1 MDAIGLRMSAAYV
14 WLRLCAWLRKLL
26 AWLLK
31 LLGLRRLYRQGSYRG
46 SYRGYGIQPVL
57 RQAGGWAASGGSRHP
72 LAKPAWVHT
81 AFFDLA
87 QALPH
92 AGCRTL
98 ANNFNQLH
106 ATRQVTIS
114 KSWAYERLKARRH
127 ALALARQRSPS
138 QGRSGA
144 IGRVWGMDLTGL
156 PLVSGESAPVWG
168 VLDHGSRTVLQL
180 EPLKRFNSLILL
192 GKLIQAFGEYGIPK
206 AIRSDNASVFKTV
219 VFRGVLKQLGVK
231 QQFTELHSPWQNGR
245 IERFWRTMK
254 EALGTN
260 ARSFTSGVRVLEK
273 QMRFSSIEGM
283 KAVLQEFSSFYN
295 FSRPH
300 QSLKGQTPAQVW
312 QRQIGGRKLRNED
325 KKNNEK
331 KKKKLRTRCRP
342 RDGPR

>member
-1 MDAIGLRMSAAYV
+1 MHANGLRASAAYV

-26 AWLLK
+26 ARLLK
-31 LLGLRRLYRQGSYRG
+31 LLGVRRLYRQGSYRG
-46 SYRGYGIQPVL
+46 SYRGNGMQPVL

-72 LAKPAWVHT
+72 LTKPAWVHT

-87 QALPH
+87 QALPQ

-98 ANNFNQLH
+98 ASNFNHLH
-106 ATRQVTIS
+106 RSAGQSIS

-156 PLVSGESAPVWG
+156 PLVSGESVPVWG

-180 EPLKRFNSLILL
+180 EPLERFNSLILL
-192 GKLIQAFGEYGIPK
+192 GKLLIAFGEYGMPK
-206 AIRSDNASVFKTV
+206 AIRSDNASVFRTLL
-219 VFRGVLKQLGVK
+219 FRGMLRLLGVE

-260 ARSFTSGVRVLEK
+260 TRSFTSGTRILEE
-273 QMRFSSIEGM
+273 QMRFASINAMRE
-283 KAVLQEFSSFYN
+283 VLIEFRGFYN

-300 QSLKGQTPAQVW
+300 QSLKGQTPAQLW
-312 QRQIGGRKLRNED
+312 QGQIGGRKLRNED

-331 KKKKLRTRCRP
+331 KKKKLTTRCRP